1 MIKFRT
7 ISQLLKIF
15 VLPEVEK
22 RIKDGTTKESDLPL
36 ELFQFRAVQKKQPDG
51 KALPIVE
58 LNQEVNLLTE
68 IKAKRQISA
77 GEPLT
82 LNDIY
87 PDECFI
93 LPPVYDG
100 QPAAYFLCQSAFF
113 DYLLLFDCRPN
124 VPSITE
130 ELKKLK
136 TPYPI
141 LDLINNKDLYDT
153 IKPIEKIELLSNNN
167 WPPAPGYYPQVLY
180 DLHKDPTLINSPN
193 FLEVVSKAYGTS
205 YWAER
210 FAFWDK
216 TNFFPKRHPY
226 LKRALDAHFSKDYIA
241 SIYILVPQFEGIIK
255 DYLTECNQKTNGG
268 FKEYIKSLKELI
280 FSRKI
285 LMFPRG
291 AFEIAFEYLETGSFW
306 EKSYKIKSPST
317 TINRHGIAHGVFTG
331 FEHEEIS
338 LKYLILLDLLSY
350 ILLHDKMLRQ
360 SI

>member
-7 ISQLLKIF
+7 ISHLLKIF
-15 VLPEVEK
+15 VYPEVEK
-22 RIKDGTTKESDLPL
+22 RIKKGTIKESGLPL
-36 ELFQFRAVQKKQPDG
+36 ELFQFRAIQRKLPDG
-51 KALPIVE
+51 KVLPIVE
-58 LNQEVNLLTE
+58 LNQEVNLKIE
-68 IKAKRQISA
+68 VKAKRQISA

-87 PDECFI
+87 PEECFI
-93 LPPVYDG
+93 SPPVYDG
-100 QPAAYFLCQSAFF
+100 QPAAYFLCQHVFF

-124 VPSITE
+124 VPSIAE
-130 ELKKLK
+130 DLKKIK
-136 TPYPI
+136 NPYPI

-153 IKPIEKIELLSNNN
+153 IKPIEKIEILSNNN

-180 DLHKDPTLINSPN
+180 DLHKDPTLINSPD

-216 TNFFPKRHPY
+216 TNFFPKRLPY
-226 LKRALDAHFSKDYIA
+226 LKRALDAHFNKDYIA

-255 DYLTECNQKTNGG
+255 DYLIECGQKTNGG
-268 FKEYIKSLKELI
+268 FKDYIKGLKELI

-291 AFEIAFEYLETGSFW
+291 VFEMAFEYLETGSFW
-306 EKSYKIKSPST
+306 ENSYKIKSPST

-331 FEHEEIS
+331 FECEEIS